1 MSSTQTA
8 PIFPSGLFGPLPFLR
23 RDPLNFL
30 FKATEQCGD
39 VARVEFAFKP
49 HVAHLI
55 RHPLDVEHVL
65 VSNARNY
72 VKQTRGYEKLRLVLG
87 EGLVTS
93 DGEFWKRQ
101 RRIAQPAFH
110 KERIARLAPIM
121 TAATEEMLAQWAP
134 RVGTGQAFDVAE
146 EMSRLTLKIIGQTML
161 STDVSSAASEVGQAV
176 TVALNHAIRRTTNV
190 FSLPEVFPTP
200 ANLLFRRSLDTLD
213 RVVLG
218 MISER
223 RKDGHDRGDLLSML
237 MAARDEE
244 TGEGMTDHQLR
255 DEVMTIFLAGHETT
269 ANALSWTFYL
279 LSLHPDVDAR
289 LREELAQVLGGR
301 PPRLED
307 LPRLPYV
314 DQVLKEAMRL
324 FPPVWMIARRSV
336 EEDVLSGFK
345 IPAGTFV
352 FMSPYL
358 THRHPAFWPNP
369 EGFDPSR
376 FAPGRLERLPR
387 CAYFPFS
394 KGPRMCIGDQFALL
408 EGRLVLATLL
418 QRVRLSL
425 APGYR
430 ASPLP
435 TVTLRPKDGVRMTL
449 TPADP
454 IAVAPAAAVA

>member
-1 MSSTQTA
+1 M
-8 PIFPSGLFGPLPFLR
+8 LGPLPYLR
-23 RDPLNFL
+23 REPLSFL
-30 FKATEQCGD
+30 FKAAERCGE
-39 VARVEFAFKP
+39 VTRVEFAFKP

-110 KERIARLAPIM
+110 RERIARLAPVM
-121 TAATEEMLAQWAP
+121 TAAAEEMLAQWEP
-134 RVGTGQAFDVAE
+134 RVGTGQPLDVAE

-161 STDVSSAASEVGQAV
+161 SNDVSTEASEIGPAV
-176 TVALNHAIRRTTNV
+176 TVALAHAIRRTTNV
-190 FSLPEVFPTP
+190 LSLPEVFPTP
-200 ANLLFRRSLDTLD
+200 NNLLFRRSLDTLD
-213 RVVLG
+213 RVCLG
-218 MISER
+218 MIAER
-223 RKDGHDRGDLLSML
+223 RKDGQDRGDLLSML

-244 TGEGMTDHQLR
+244 TGEGMTDRQLR

-279 LSLHPDVDAR
+279 LSLHPEIEAR
-289 LREELAQVLGGR
+289 LREELDQVLGGR
-301 PPRLED
+301 PPRMED
-307 LPRLPYV
+307 LPKLPYV

-324 FPPVWMIARRSV
+324 YPPVWMIARRSID
-336 EEDVLSGFK
+336 EDVLGGFK

-358 THRHPAFWPNP
+358 THRHPEYWPNP

-376 FAPGRLERLPR
+376 FAPGKLERLPR

-408 EGRLVLATLL
+408 EGRLVLATVL

-425 APGYR
+425 VPGYV
-430 ASPLP
+430 ANPLP
-435 TVTLRPKDGVRMTL
+435 TVTLRLKDGLRMTL
-449 TPADP
+449 TSVERKATVHAMPEP
-454 IAVAPAAAVA
+454 QPQAVA